1 MDAWPPRSELEKGG
15 PVLNRV
21 KWSFAPCLFWSF
33 VAVAIPGVEGRGG
46 LHEDRVNAEDLA
58 KMERDARAFAQAKA
72 QAEAADAA
80 EREADNQVLQ
90 AGGKIRV
97 KLSDEQWSGAGRD
110 FSAWYYLQSEPAPTG
125 YRLHSSLFWVVG
137 DRGCGAWA
145 ECAHDEEKFEIV
157 KYKFRMQGHDEN
169 KALVINSFYIEWT
182 GESGLLPSTVKADVR
197 WEGRK
202 AASRGVL
209 KTRYIPLRQVDRRL
223 LFTGPK
229 QRRREK

>member
-1 MDAWPPRSELEKGG
+1 MAIHYRSRERRF
-15 PVLNRV
+15 VMRAFV
-21 KWSFAPCLFWSF
+21 KLLIAPFCLWSL
-33 VAVAIPGVEGRGG
+33 VAVAFPGAEGRGG
-46 LHEDRVNAEDLA
+46 PNEDRVNAEELA
-58 KMERDARAFAQAKA
+58 KMQRDAAAFAAEKA
-72 QAEAADAA
+72 RAEAAEAA

-110 FSAWYYLQSEPAPTG
+110 FSEWYYLQSDPAPPG
-125 YRLHSSLFWVVG
+125 YRLHSWLFWVVG

-145 ECAHDEEKFEIV
+145 ECAQDDEKFEIV

-169 KALVINSFYIEWT
+169 KALVIKSFYIEWT

-197 WEGRK
+197 WEGRQ

-209 KTRYIPLRQVDRRL
+209 KTRYIPR
-223 LFTGPK
+223 
-229 QRRREK
+229 